1 MNLQLGH
8 NSYWLKIKSLIMCH
22 ELLLWESYY
31 SSGAA
36 FWKKRV
42 LNISLSI
49 YRPLYLYFLQAPLRD
64 CSYFDSVQN
73 QLNKSWMVLQ

>member
-1 MNLQLGH
+1 MN
-8 NSYWLKIKSLIMCH
+8 YYF
-22 ELLLWESYY
+22 ESYY

-36 FWKKRV
+36 FWKKQV

-73 QLNKSWMVLQ
+73 QLNKS